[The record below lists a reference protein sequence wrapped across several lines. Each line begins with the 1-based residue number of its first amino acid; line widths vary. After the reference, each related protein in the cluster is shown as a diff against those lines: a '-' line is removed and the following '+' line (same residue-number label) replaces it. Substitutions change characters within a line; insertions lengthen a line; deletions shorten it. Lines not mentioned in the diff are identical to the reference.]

1 MSQPITLVP
10 RACDPIALHAWD
22 VQSANGGS
30 GGVTDSEDSAIDHVT
45 HALRTGEPGARGLI
59 RKVALA
65 ASGAPHYVELRT
77 AVEAWLDETSGSIVL
92 VG

>member
-1 MSQPITLVP
+1 MSLDVVQCRRAGSPFQRIVCGMSQSITLVP

-30 GGVTDSEDSAIDHVT
+30 GGVTDSEDSAINHVT

-65 ASGAPHYVELRT
+65 PGGAPH
-77 AVEAWLDETSGSIVL
+77 
-92 VG
+92 

>member
-1 MSQPITLVP
+1 MIRQGPEVVLYT
-10 RACDPIALHAWD
+10 WD
-22 VQSANGGS
+22 VVRTSTS
-30 GGVTDSEDSAIDHVT
+30 VGGVTDSEDSAFDNVSQ
-45 HALRTGEPGARGLI
+45 ALRTGEPGARGLI

-65 ASGAPHYVELRT
+65 PGGAPHYVELRT